1 MSTKEKEQ
9 LILDVNEALNDV
21 RPHLKVDGG
30 DVEVVDI
37 SDDME
42 VTIKWLG
49 NCEFCSMSVMTM
61 KAGIEQAIMSKLPQ
75 IKSVVAA
82 NGVQIGWT
90 N

>member
-1 MSTKEKEQ
+1 MSAKEKEA
-9 LILDVNEALNDV
+9 LILQINEALNSV

-30 DVEVVDI
+30 DVEVLDV

-61 KAGIEQAIMSKLPQ
+61 KAGIEQAIMAKLPQ
-75 IKSVVAA
+75 IKGVKAA
-82 NGVQIGWT
+82 NGVQAI
-90 N
+90 